1 MLMKL
6 ENLHTVM
13 IRVNRVHK
21 VITSH
26 LPGTGRGERGE
37 RPPNYR
43 VGATPPLGINSP
55 HVLKGS

>member
-1 MLMKL
+1 MLMKPV
-6 ENLHTVM
+6 NLHMVM

-37 RPPNYR
+37 RPLNRR
-43 VGATPPLGINSP
+43 VGETPPLGINLP